1 MAIDIVDLPIQNS
14 DFPVRYVSVPEGI
27 TPNQSSAV
35 ADRSRDRKNH
45 ATNEMLYIYIHIP
58 VIYHVMKIS
67 PIINQPS
74 DHKKS

>member
-1 MAIDIVDLPIQNS
+1 MAIDIVYLPIQNS

-45 ATNEMLYIYIHIP
+45 ATNEMLYIYTHPRHIP
-58 VIYHVMKIS
+58 CHENIS
-67 PIINQPS
+67 H
-74 DHKKS
+74 HKSA